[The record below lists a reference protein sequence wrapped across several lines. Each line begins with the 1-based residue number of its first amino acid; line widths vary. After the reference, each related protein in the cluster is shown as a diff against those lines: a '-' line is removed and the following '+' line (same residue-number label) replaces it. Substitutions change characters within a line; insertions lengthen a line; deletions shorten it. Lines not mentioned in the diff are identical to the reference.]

1 MPPFDKEVFR
11 MNYRPLQIFAV
22 CCTPFRCTGRRPGDG
37 VRPGTLSEQ
46 RAAIRACWQHWH
58 TMGEKENTG
67 PGFQRLMY
75 AFYPARFAALALIG
89 FLPPL

>member
-1 MPPFDKEVFR
+1 M
-11 MNYRPLQIFAV
+11 L
-22 CCTPFRCTGRRPGDG
+22 
-37 VRPGTLSEQ
+37 
-46 RAAIRACWQHWH
+46 AALACN
-58 TMGEKENTG
+58 GEKENTG